1 MKKFMSLLVFGVC
14 AFVLFS
20 KSVLAE
26 NDNLWND
33 FVNEF
38 KTGKGYEELK
48 DSLKSGS
55 VSVTSTDNSLTVSYD
70 NDGNISTS
78 TLMYEDGVITLK
90 EIENLTYDN
99 LDLNSS
105 VVINAV
111 TAYAELNN
119 LDSEKVLAWF
129 ESNDPTY
136 EKNGMEY
143 EYESIQ
149 TPTEYGYT
157 AYSAIGKFKMNI
169 QKGKLVMDGK
179 DYSKPS
185 SQIDDET
192 KDELTKQVNNMGY
205 IIFAV
210 CIGAVFLAI
219 LLIIIAVKLNKENSS
234 ENKM

>member
-90 EIENLTYDN
+90 EIEDLTYDN

-119 LDSEKVLAWF
+119 LDSEKFLLGLKVTIQHL
-129 ESNDPTY
+129 
-136 EKNGMEY
+136 KRMEW
-143 EYESIQ
+143 S
-149 TPTEYGYT
+149 
-157 AYSAIGKFKMNI
+157 MNI
-169 QKGKLVMDGK
+169 LLFKYLQ
-179 DYSKPS
+179 
-185 SQIDDET
+185 
-192 KDELTKQVNNMGY
+192 NMG
-205 IIFAV
+205 IRHIQ
-210 CIGAVFLAI
+210 L
-219 LLIIIAVKLNKENSS
+219 
-234 ENKM
+234 